1 MYRFRRRTSLPIL
14 PIDTGRYGSP
24 EMLKIFDEKNRL
36 QKMLDVE
43 AALAWA
49 HSQVGNI
56 PEKDAQKIV
65 EKASTRYVKLERV
78 KEIENEIRHDVMALV
93 RALAEVCGSS
103 GEYVHLGATS
113 SDMLDTATAL
123 QLKEAVKLIEER
135 LNELESVLLS
145 RAEKHKM
152 SIMMG
157 RSHGQHALPTT
168 FGFKAA
174 VWTRE
179 VARHIQRLRDCKE
192 RLLAGK
198 MSGAVGTQAGLG
210 PKALEIQELVMKRLD
225 ISASDISTQIVQRDR
240 YAELTCV
247 LAMLASTLDNI
258 ASEIRE
264 LQRPEIGE
272 AFEAFEQK
280 KQVGSSTMPH
290 KRNPM
295 ISERICGLA
304 KLLRSFVSP
313 ALENIPTWH
322 ERDLTQSSCERFVI
336 PEECILIDYM
346 LILMI
351 KVLKGL
357 EIDEARMRRNMDITQ
372 GRMMSEAV
380 MLALAKKGLGR
391 QKAHELTRELA
402 IKSHNEQRAFTDVL
416 TENGTVKNLLNQK
429 EIEKV
434 MDPQNYLGTAPKQIE
449 LVIEKTKQERRARGL
464 PD

>member
-1 MYRFRRRTSLPIL
+1 LPIL
-14 PIDTGRYGSP
+14 PIDIGRYGSP
-24 EMLKIFDEKNRL
+24 EMRRIFDEENRL

-56 PEKDAQKIV
+56 PKKDAQTIT
-65 EKASTRYVKLERV
+65 EKAFTKYVKLERV

-93 RALAEVCGSS
+93 RALAEVS
-103 GEYVHLGATS
+103 GPSGAYVHFGATS

-123 QLKEAVKLIEER
+123 QLKEAVQLIEER
-135 LNELESVLLS
+135 LNELQSVLIS
-145 RAEKHKM
+145 RAEQHKN

-168 FGFKAA
+168 FGFKCA

-179 VARHIQRLRDCKE
+179 MSRSIERLRDCRG

-210 PKALEIQELVMKRLD
+210 PKALEIQELVMERLG
-225 ISASDISTQIVQRDR
+225 IPAADISTQIIQRDR

-247 LAMLASTLDNI
+247 LAILASSLDGI
-258 ASEIRE
+258 ATEVRQ

-304 KLLRSFVSP
+304 KLMRSLVLP
-313 ALENIPTWH
+313 ALENVPTWH

-351 KVLKGL
+351 RVLKGL
-357 EIDEARMRRNMDITQ
+357 QVDEARMRKNMDLTQ

-380 MLALAKKGLGR
+380 MLALAKQGLGR
-391 QKAHELTRELA
+391 QTAHELTRELA
-402 IKSHNEQRAFTDVL
+402 IRSHNEQRPFKDVL
-416 TENGTVKNLLNQK
+416 SEDSKVKKVLTPTE
-429 EIEKV
+429 IDKV
-434 MDPQNYLGTAPKQIE
+434 MDPRNYLGTATKQIDN
-449 LVIEKTKQERRARGL
+449 VIEKTQKERHARGL

>member
-24 EMLKIFDEKNRL
+24 EMRRIFDEENRL
-36 QKMLDVE
+36 QKMLEVE

-49 HSQVGNI
+49 HSQVNNI
-56 PEKDAQKIV
+56 PEGDADKIV
-65 EKASTRYVKLERV
+65 EKASTKYVKLERV
-78 KEIENEIRHDVMALV
+78 KEIESEIRHDVMALV
-93 RALAEVCGSS
+93 RALAEACGSS
-103 GEYVHLGATS
+103 GAYVHLGATS
-113 SDMLDTATAL
+113 SDILDTATAL
-123 QLKEAVKLIEER
+123 QLNEAVNLIEER
-135 LNELESVLLS
+135 LNDLESVLLK
-145 RAEKHKM
+145 RADQHKK

-168 FGFKAA
+168 FGFKIA

-179 VARHIQRLRDCKE
+179 VARHIQRLQDCRD
-192 RLLAGK
+192 RLLVGK

-210 PKALEIQELVMKRLD
+210 PKALKIQELVMERLG
-225 ISASDISTQIVQRDR
+225 IKAADISTQIVQRDR
-240 YAELTCV
+240 YAELTCI
-247 LAMLASTLDNI
+247 LAILASTLDNI

-272 AFEAFEQK
+272 AFEAFERK

-304 KLLRSFVSP
+304 KIMRSLVSP
-313 ALENIPTWH
+313 ALENVPTWH

-336 PEECILIDYM
+336 PEECVLIDYM
-346 LILMI
+346 LTLMI
-351 KVLKGL
+351 RVLKGL
-357 EIDEARMRRNMDITQ
+357 EVDEERMRKNMELTQ

-391 QKAHELTRELA
+391 QKAHELTRDLA
-402 IKSHNEQRAFTDVL
+402 IKSHSEQRAFKEVL
-416 TENGTVKNLLNQK
+416 MENSAVQELLSTK
-429 EIEKV
+429 EIEEV
-434 MDPQNYLGTAPKQIE
+434 LDPRNYLGTAIEQIE
-449 LVIEKTKQERRARGL
+449 LVVKKTRQERRARGL

>member
-1 MYRFRRRTSLPIL
+1 MPIL
-14 PIDTGRYGSP
+14 PIDIGRYGSP
-24 EMLKIFDEKNRL
+24 EMRRIFDEENRL

-56 PEKDAQKIV
+56 PKKDAQTIV
-65 EKASTRYVKLERV
+65 EKASTTYVKLERV

-93 RALAEVCGSS
+93 RALAEVS
-103 GEYVHLGATS
+103 GPSGAYVHLGATS

-123 QLKEAVKLIEER
+123 QLKEAVQLIEER
-135 LNELESVLLS
+135 LNELQSVLLS
-145 RAEKHKM
+145 RAEQHKN

-168 FGFKAA
+168 FGFKCA

-179 VARHIQRLRDCKE
+179 VSRHIERLRDCRG

-210 PKALEIQELVMKRLD
+210 PKALEIQELVMKKLG
-225 ISASDISTQIVQRDR
+225 IPVADISTQIVQRDR

-247 LAMLASTLDNI
+247 LAILASTLDGI
-258 ASEIRE
+258 ATEVRQ

-304 KLLRSFVSP
+304 KLMRSLVLP
-313 ALENIPTWH
+313 ALENVPTWH

-351 KVLKGL
+351 RVLKGL
-357 EIDEARMRRNMDITQ
+357 QVDEKRMRKNMDLTQ

-391 QKAHELTRELA
+391 QTAHELTRELA
-402 IKSHNEQRAFTDVL
+402 IKSHNEQRPFKEVL
-416 TENGTVKNLLNQK
+416 SEDSKVKKVLNPE
-429 EIEKV
+429 EIDKV
-434 MDPQNYLGTAPKQIE
+434 MDPRNYLGTATKQIDN
-449 LVIEKTKQERRARGL
+449 VIEKTRKERQARGL

>member
-1 MYRFRRRTSLPIL
+1 MPIL

-24 EMLKIFDEKNRL
+24 EMRQIFDEENRL

-56 PEKDAQKIV
+56 PEISASRIIR
-65 EKASTRYVKLERV
+65 KANTKCVKLKRV

-93 RALAEVCGSS
+93 RALAEVSGSA
-103 GEYVHLGATS
+103 GQYVHLGATS
-113 SDMLDTATAL
+113 SDMLDTATTL
-123 QLKEAVKLIEER
+123 QLKEAVNIIEWR
-135 LNELESVLLS
+135 LNELEAVLLS
-145 RAEKHKM
+145 RAEMHKM
-152 SIMMG
+152 TITMG

-168 FGFKAA
+168 FGFKVA

-179 VARHIQRLRDCKE
+179 VARHIQRLNDCKQ
-192 RLLAGK
+192 RLLVGK

-210 PKALEIQELVMKRLD
+210 PKALEIQKLVMKRLG
-225 ISASDISTQIVQRDR
+225 IQASDISTQIVQRDR
-240 YAELTCV
+240 YAELTSV
-247 LAMLASTLDNI
+247 LVMLACTLENM
-258 ASEIRE
+258 ASEVRE
-264 LQRPEIGE
+264 LQRPEIAE

-304 KLLRSFVSP
+304 KVMRGLISP
-313 ALENIPTWH
+313 ALENIITWH

-346 LILMI
+346 MILMI
-351 KVLKGL
+351 RVLKGL
-357 EIDEARMRRNMDITQ
+357 YVDEERMKKNMDITQ

-380 MLALAKKGLGR
+380 MLDLAKKGLGR
-391 QKAHELTRELA
+391 QKAHELVREMA
-402 IKSHNEQRAFTDVL
+402 IKSHNEERPFKDAL
-416 TENGTVKNLLNQK
+416 AENNTVTKLLSK
-429 EIEKV
+429 EEIENV
-434 MDPQNYLGTAPKQIE
+434 TNPQNYLGTAPKQVE
-449 LVIEKTKQERRARGL
+449 LVIQKTLKERKARGL
-464 PD
+464 QD

>member
-1 MYRFRRRTSLPIL
+1 MPIL
-14 PIDTGRYGSP
+14 PIDIGRYGSP
-24 EMLKIFDEKNRL
+24 EMRRIFDEENRL
-36 QKMLDVE
+36 QRMLDVE

-49 HSQVGNI
+49 HGEVGNI
-56 PEKDAQKIV
+56 PKKDAQTII
-65 EKASTRYVKLERV
+65 EKASTKYVKLERV
-78 KEIENEIRHDVMALV
+78 KEIEDEIRHDVMALV
-93 RALAEVCGSS
+93 RALAEVS
-103 GEYVHLGATS
+103 GPSGAYVHFGATS

-123 QLKEAVKLIEER
+123 QLKEAVNIIEER
-135 LNELESVLLS
+135 LNELQSVLIS
-145 RAEKHKM
+145 RAEQHKN

-168 FGFKAA
+168 FGFKCA

-179 VARHIQRLRDCKE
+179 VSRSIGRLRDCRG

-210 PKALEIQELVMKRLD
+210 PKALEIQELVMKRLG
-225 ISASDISTQIVQRDR
+225 IPAADISTQIIQRDR

-247 LAMLASTLDNI
+247 LAILASTLDGI
-258 ASEIRE
+258 ATEVRQ
-264 LQRPEIGE
+264 LQRPELGE

-304 KLLRSFVSP
+304 KILRSLVLP
-313 ALENIPTWH
+313 ALENVPTWH

-351 KVLKGL
+351 RVLKGL
-357 EIDEARMRRNMDITQ
+357 QVDEARMRTNMDLTQ

-380 MLALAKKGLGR
+380 MLALAKKGMGR
-391 QKAHELTRELA
+391 QTAHELTRELA
-402 IKSHNEQRAFTDVL
+402 IKSHNEQRPFTDVL
-416 TENGTVKNLLNQK
+416 ADDSKVKKVLTPE
-429 EIEKV
+429 EIDKV
-434 MDPQNYLGTAPKQIE
+434 MDPRNYLGTATKQIDN
-449 LVIEKTKQERRARGL
+449 VIEKTRKERNARGL
-464 PD
+464 PN

>member
-1 MYRFRRRTSLPIL
+1 MPIL

-24 EMLKIFDEKNRL
+24 EMRRIFDEENRL

-56 PEKDAQKIV
+56 PTKDAQKII
-65 EKASTRYVKLERV
+65 EKASTKYVKLERV
-78 KEIENEIRHDVMALV
+78 KEIEDEIRHDVMALV
-93 RALAEVCGSS
+93 RALAEVCGAS
-103 GEYVHLGATS
+103 GAYVHLGATS

-123 QLKEAVKLIEER
+123 QLKEAVDLIEEQ
-135 LNELESVLLS
+135 LNELQAVLLS
-145 RAEKHKM
+145 RAEQHKN

-168 FGFKAA
+168 FGFKCA

-179 VARHIQRLRDCKE
+179 VSRHIERLRECKG

-210 PKALEIQELVMKRLD
+210 PRALEIQGLVMERLG
-225 ISASDISTQIVQRDR
+225 IAAADISTQIVQRDR

-247 LAMLASTLDNI
+247 LAILASTLDNV
-258 ASEIRE
+258 ATEVRE
-264 LQRPEIGE
+264 LQRPEIAE

-280 KQVGSSTMPH
+280 RQVGSSTMPH

-304 KLLRSFVSP
+304 KMMRSLVVP
-313 ALENIPTWH
+313 ALENVPTWH

-336 PEECILIDYM
+336 PEECIIIDYM
-346 LILMI
+346 LTLMI
-351 KVLKGL
+351 RVLKGL
-357 EIDEARMRRNMDITQ
+357 QVDEARMRRNMELTQ

-402 IKSHNEQRAFTDVL
+402 IQSHNEQRAFKNVL
-416 TENGTVKNLLNQK
+416 SEDSTVKKVLSPE
-429 EIEKV
+429 EIVTV
-434 MDPQNYLGTAPKQIE
+434 MDPRNYLGTAIQQIDN
-449 LVIEKTKQERRARGL
+449 VVAKTKQERKARGL
-464 PD
+464 QD

>member
-1 MYRFRRRTSLPIL
+1 MPIL

-24 EMLKIFDEKNRL
+24 EMRRIFDEENRL
-36 QKMLDVE
+36 QKMLEVE

-49 HSQVGNI
+49 HSQVGSI
-56 PEKDAQKIV
+56 LKKDAQKIV
-65 EKASTRYVKLERV
+65 EKASTKYVKLERV
-78 KEIENEIRHDVMALV
+78 KEIEKEIRHDVMALV
-93 RALAEVCGSS
+93 RALAEACGTS

-123 QLKEAVKLIEER
+123 QLKEAVNLIEER
-135 LNELESVLLS
+135 LNELESVLLA
-145 RAEKHKM
+145 RTEKHKTT
-152 SIMMG
+152 IMMG

-168 FGFKAA
+168 FGFKSA

-179 VARHIQRLRDCKE
+179 VARHIQRLRDCKR
-192 RLLAGK
+192 RLIVGK

-210 PKALEIQELVMKRLD
+210 PKALEIQELVMERLG
-225 ISASDISTQIVQRDR
+225 IKAADISTQIVQRDR
-240 YAELTCV
+240 YAELTCI
-247 LAMLASTLDNI
+247 LAILASTLDNI

-264 LQRPEIGE
+264 LQRPEIAE
-272 AFEAFEQK
+272 TFEAFEQK
-280 KQVGSSTMPH
+280 RQVGSSTMPH

-304 KLLRSFVSP
+304 KILRSLVSP
-313 ALENIPTWH
+313 ALENVPTWH

-351 KVLKGL
+351 RVLKGL
-357 EIDEARMRRNMDITQ
+357 QVDEERMRKNMEITQ

-402 IKSHNEQRAFTDVL
+402 IKSHNEQRAFKSVL
-416 TENGTVKNLLNQK
+416 SENSTVKELLRPE
-429 EIEKV
+429 EIDEV
-434 MDPQNYLGTAPKQIE
+434 MDPRNYLGTATKQVE
-449 LVIEKTKQERRARGL
+449 LVIEKTRQERRDRGL

>member
-1 MYRFRRRTSLPIL
+1 MPIL

-24 EMLKIFDEKNRL
+24 EMRQIFDEENRL

-56 PEKDAQKIV
+56 PEISASRIIR
-65 EKASTRYVKLERV
+65 KANIKCVKLERV

-93 RALAEVCGSS
+93 RALAEVSGSA
-103 GEYVHLGATS
+103 GQYVHLGATS

-123 QLKEAVKLIEER
+123 QLKEAVNIIEGR
-135 LNELESVLLS
+135 LNELEAVLLS
-145 RAEKHKM
+145 RAEQHKM
-152 SIMMG
+152 TITMG

-168 FGFKAA
+168 FGFKVA

-192 RLLAGK
+192 RLLVGK

-210 PKALEIQELVMKRLD
+210 PKALEIQNLVMERLE
-225 ISASDISTQIVQRDR
+225 IKASDISTQIVQRDR
-240 YAELTCV
+240 YAELTSV
-247 LAMLASTLDNI
+247 LVMIACTLENM
-258 ASEIRE
+258 ATEVRE
-264 LQRPEIGE
+264 LQRPEIAE

-304 KLLRSFVSP
+304 KVMRGLISP
-313 ALENIPTWH
+313 ALENIITWH

-346 LILMI
+346 MILMI
-351 KVLKGL
+351 RVLKGL
-357 EIDEARMRRNMDITQ
+357 QVDEERMRNNMDITQ

-391 QKAHELTRELA
+391 QKAHELVREMA
-402 IKSHNEQRAFTDVL
+402 IKSHNEERPFKDVL
-416 TENGTVKNLLNQK
+416 AENSTVTKLLSQE
-429 EIEKV
+429 EIENV
-434 MDPQNYLGTAPKQIE
+434 MNPENYLGTAPKQVE
-449 LVIEKTKQERRARGL
+449 LVIQKTLKERKARGL
-464 PD
+464 ND